1 MILLWSALVSHCDN
15 HKRRSDERTETG
27 AVQNFAGLHLKP
39 GTLEPYGLML
49 RVELMIVAGA
59 CVLQRW
65 GGQ

>member
-1 MILLWSALVSHCDN
+1 M
-15 HKRRSDERTETG
+15 
-27 AVQNFAGLHLKP
+27 QNFAELHLKP
-39 GTLEPYGLML
+39 GTLELYGFRL